1 MKKQILTDERGR
13 PLAVQIAYGDWLAIE
28 QVLAGRLPESSPP
41 AVDVMRFAGLIHS
54 GEPPLEFQHRMRG
67 EWQ

>member
-1 MKKQILTDERGR
+1 MKKQILTDEQGR

-28 QVLAGRLPESSPP
+28 QVLAGRQPESSPP
-41 AVDVMRFAGLIHS
+41 AVDVMRFAGRVKC
-54 GEPPLEFQHRMRG
+54 GESPMEFQHRMRG